1 MVDKFQNGQ
10 ELAAKWTSAFS
21 EETGLIPVTVI
32 EQPTPGMYRCETNM
46 GVEILFKE
54 EDLG

>member
-1 MVDKFQNGQ
+1 MADKFQNGQ
-10 ELAAKWTSAFS
+10 QLAAKWASALSS
-21 EETGLIPVTVI
+21 EVGLIPVTVI
-32 EQPTPGMYRCETNM
+32 EQPTPSVYRCETNM